1 MSADLFAPSEH
12 CRPIWLGYIRV
23 SGESQLDGYGLEIQ
37 RDAITALADAAGA
50 ELQVFADEGI
60 SGSEDLDTR
69 LGLADLLD
77 ALDSHPGATVVIP
90 KLDRLARAL
99 MIQEQVLA
107 MIWRAGASVVSADPS
122 ERLVLE
128 TGDDPDDPT
137 RTLIRQILGAVAQF
151 ERATIRLRLRAGRRR
166 KLADT
171 GYAGGPEPF
180 GWTCPTE
187 QAILR
192 HVAARRGQ
200 RVIWRTIAA
209 ELNAAGYTKRG
220 GRAWTPQ
227 ELHRTHA
234 RASARTPITPEL
246 LLVDQAALL

>member
-1 MSADLFAPSEH
+1 MGDDLFAPSQH

-37 RDAITALADAAGA
+37 RDAIAALADAAGA
-50 ELQVFADEGI
+50 DLRVFADEGI

-77 ALDSHPGATVVIP
+77 ALDEHPTATVVIP

-166 KLADT
+166 KIAET
-171 GYAGGPEPF
+171 GYAGGPEPY

-187 QAILR
+187 QAVLR
-192 HVAARRGQ
+192 HIAARRGQ
-200 RVIWRTIAA
+200 RATWKVITA

-220 GRAWTPQ
+220 GRAWTLG
-227 ELHRTHA
+227 EVHRVHA
-234 RASARTPITPEL
+234 RAAARTPIVPEL
-246 LLVDQAALL
+246 LSLDQGVLL